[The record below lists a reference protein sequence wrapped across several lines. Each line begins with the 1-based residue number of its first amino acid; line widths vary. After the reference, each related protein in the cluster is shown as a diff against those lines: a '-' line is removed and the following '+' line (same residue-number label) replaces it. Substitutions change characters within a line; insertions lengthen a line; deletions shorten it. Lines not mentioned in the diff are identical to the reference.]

1 MTVLTAVLTHLDDEL
16 VRGQVDYLRELAP
29 ESRFV
34 ACFGG
39 PRAQFD
45 RLTVEDVLFI
55 DEPSLQGGHFERS
68 NTGLLT
74 TVYERRV
81 RDVPEIEF
89 VYFIEFDHLIL
100 RSDFEQQLV
109 ALANRTGAG
118 LLGKFASP
126 RNDTNWPHFLRYR
139 DDERVN
145 RFLTSISRRDDVA
158 LRLGCL
164 GSGMLLRREA
174 LAAFSSIDDPPEVYV
189 EMFVPTVVHH
199 LGFDVVDVDGHSD
212 LYAAVS
218 WRPEYGVEEAV
229 AAKRAGRTFVHPF
242 KRLEALDLIR
252 GA

>member
-16 VRGQVDYLRELAP
+16 VCAQLDYLHTLAP

-34 ACFGG
+34 ICFGG
-39 PRAQFD
+39 PRVEFD
-45 RLTVEDVLFI
+45 RLTVEDALFI
-55 DEPSLQGGHFERS
+55 DEPSLRGGPFERS

-74 TVYERRV
+74 TVYERRI
-81 RDVPEIEF
+81 RDDPQVEF

-100 RSDFEQQLV
+100 RPDYEQELV
-109 ALANRTGAG
+109 ALADRTGAG

-145 RFLTSISRRDDVA
+145 GFLASISRRDDVG

-174 LAAFSSIDDPPEVYV
+174 LAAFCSVGDYPEVYV

-199 LGFDVVDVDGHSD
+199 LGFDVVDVDRHSD

-229 AAKRAGRTFVHPF
+229 AAKHTGRAFVHPF
-242 KRLEALDLIR
+242 KRLEALDAIR
-252 GA
+252 RA